1 MEGQLDCPRVAER
14 QKEKTVREDHA
25 IRVVDE
31 RPYLLGQD
39 GLLDSQLDILP
50 LCCLG
55 PQMTFILSG

>member
-14 QKEKTVREDHA
+14 QKEKTVREDRV

-39 GLLDSQLDILP
+39 GLLDSQLDVLP
-50 LCCLG
+50 LCFLG
-55 PQMTFILSG
+55 PQMTFILNG